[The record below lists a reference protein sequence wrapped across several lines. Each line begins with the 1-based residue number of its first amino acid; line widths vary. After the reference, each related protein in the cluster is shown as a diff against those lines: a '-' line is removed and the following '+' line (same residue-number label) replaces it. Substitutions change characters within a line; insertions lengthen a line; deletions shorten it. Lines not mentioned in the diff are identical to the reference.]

1 MKNQELLTQYLNKN
15 YITQTELDVALK
27 ISSTS
32 HHNVDDILLACGFVT
47 SQEVAKVRSQRLDTE
62 YIDLTQFTPHHEAL
76 SLIPREK
83 AIELSILPLM
93 IQNEKL
99 FISID
104 ERADYKHKAYLERV
118 SQKSVRFII
127 SSKKEI
133 LNHLMTHEYY
143 TKDDAIRDKINILKA
158 QSHENTNIIDL
169 VDLLIEDAIED
180 SVSDIHI
187 SPEKDVLNVFFRI
200 DGVLVH
206 YHSLPKIFHQQ
217 IVSRIKILSSLDI
230 SQTSLPQDGQ
240 IEYEYLHANFRLRV
254 STIGTTYGE
263 NVVMRLLKN
272 SVSDLTVETLGLT
285 DENQKLLSKLFKQP
299 NGLILVTGPTGS
311 GKTTTLYSALKEI
324 NSLSKNILTV
334 EDPVEYHIPF
344 IKQTQINTK
353 AGYTFNSAIRAFMR
367 QDPDVYLLVR

>member
-1 MKNQELLTQYLNKN
+1 MKKYENIYKYRLIMKNQELLTPYLDKN
-15 YITQTELDVALK
+15 YITQTQLDVALK

-32 HHNVDDILLACGFVT
+32 HHGVDDILLACGFVT
-47 SQEVAKVRSQRLDTE
+47 SQEVAKVRSQRLNTQ

-118 SQKSVRFII
+118 AQRGVQFVI

-143 TKDDAIRDKINILKA
+143 TKDDLIREKINILKA

-187 SPEKDVLNVFFRI
+187 SPEKDVVNVFFRI
-200 DGVLVH
+200 DGILVH
-206 YHSLPKIFHQQ
+206 YHSLPKEFHHR
-217 IVSRIKILSSLDI
+217 IVARIKILSNLDI
-230 SQTSLPQDGQ
+230 SQTSICP
-240 IEYEYLHANFRLRV
+240 
-254 STIGTTYGE
+254 S
-263 NVVMRLLKN
+263 
-272 SVSDLTVETLGLT
+272 
-285 DENQKLLSKLFKQP
+285 
-299 NGLILVTGPTGS
+299 
-311 GKTTTLYSALKEI
+311 
-324 NSLSKNILTV
+324 
-334 EDPVEYHIPF
+334 
-344 IKQTQINTK
+344 
-353 AGYTFNSAIRAFMR
+353 
-367 QDPDVYLLVR
+367 